1 MVKAGYFKSFLNDN
15 GMAIS
20 SLQVLSF
27 FCYTGYS
34 CCCCCCSLVPGQRL
48 AEKVCE
54 GRREVLLADGPHA
67 AEGARAGLRVDHT
80 PQLLLET
87 VNDVRDLEGGGG
99 EDCFQQM

>member
-1 MVKAGYFKSFLNDN
+1 M
-15 GMAIS
+15 S

-27 FCYTGYS
+27 YCNTGYS
-34 CCCCCCSLVPGQRL
+34 CCCSLVPGQRL

-54 GRREVLLADGPHA
+54 GGREVLLADGPHA
-67 AEGARAGLRVDHT
+67 AEGARPGLRVDHT

-87 VNDVRDLEGGGG
+87 VNDVRDLEGGG